1 VALPVGVEQVDVE
14 QADAVPAD
22 VEPAFQVLL
31 FVGWMQ
37 FVGCP
42 LTAVGYNL

>member
-1 VALPVGVEQVDVE
+1 VVLLVDGKEELDDAL
-14 QADAVPAD
+14 ADAQQEPVLVP
-22 VEPAFQVLL
+22 VLL